1 MADMRD
7 LGSRAARR
15 KGSSPFPRTILCGSS
30 SAVERRL
37 AKARV
42 AGSSP
47 VFRSICRGDKNAS
60 IFCMAWIPVPGH
72 AIMKSFV
79 TGIEEELHN
88 NASGITAVA
97 EFSRKGF
104 RHH

>member
-15 KGSSPFPRTILCGSS
+15 KGSSPFPRTIRGSS
-30 SAVERRL
+30 SAVEHRL

-47 VFRSICRGDKNAS
+47 VFRSNFRGEAYAS
-60 IFCMAWIPVPGH
+60 RFVAGQDAR
-72 AIMKSFV
+72 AIM
-79 TGIEEELHN
+79 G
-88 NASGITAVA
+88 
-97 EFSRKGF
+97 
-104 RHH
+104 

>member
-15 KGSSPFPRTILCGSS
+15 KGSSPFPRTTIRGSS
-30 SAVERRL
+30 SVVEHRL

-47 VFRSICRGDKNAS
+47 VFRSNFRGERCAS
-60 IFCMAWIPVPGH
+60 RFVAGRNTR
-72 AIMKSFV
+72 AIM
-79 TGIEEELHN
+79 G
-88 NASGITAVA
+88 
-97 EFSRKGF
+97 
-104 RHH
+104 

>member
-15 KGSSPFPRTILCGSS
+15 KGSSPFPRTIPCGSS
-30 SAVERRL
+30 SVVEHRL

-47 VFRSICRGDKNAS
+47 VFRSIRRGRVRLG
-60 IFCMAWIPVPGH
+60 FLVLGH
-72 AIMKSFV
+72 SSELCYNSFICN
-79 TGIEEELHN
+79 GY
-88 NASGITAVA
+88 
-97 EFSRKGF
+97 
-104 RHH
+104 

>member
-7 LGSRAARR
+7 LGSRAERR
-15 KGSSPFPRTILCGSS
+15 KGSSPFPRPFNCGSS
-30 SAVERRL
+30 SAVEHRL

-47 VFRSICRGDKNAS
+47 VFRSICRGAISAS
-60 IFCMAWIPVPGH
+60 FLDLDTFLRCDIIT
-72 AIMKSFV
+72 SFV

-88 NASGITAVA
+88 NASGLTKVA
-97 EFSRKGF
+97 QFSRKDFGNY
-104 RHH
+104 

>member
-15 KGSSPFPRTILCGSS
+15 KGSSPFPRTIQCGSS
-30 SAVERRL
+30 SAVEHRL

-42 AGSSP
+42 AGSNP
-47 VFRSICRGDKNAS
+47 VFRSICRGDRAPR
-60 IFCMAWIPVPGH
+60 FLHGLDTVPGRV
-72 AIMKSFV
+72 IMSLFV

-88 NASGITAVA
+88 NASGITAVT